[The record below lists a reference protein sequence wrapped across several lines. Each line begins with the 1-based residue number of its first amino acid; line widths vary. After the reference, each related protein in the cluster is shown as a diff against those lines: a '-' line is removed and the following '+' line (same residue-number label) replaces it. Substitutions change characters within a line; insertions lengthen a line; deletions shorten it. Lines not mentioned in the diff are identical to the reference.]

1 MGLIADIHA
10 DRWMSSSMFVP
21 AWGSMRT
28 RRPILIAFRYVCL
41 CVYPLGDPGSTV
53 SHLTEGHPQKSKDL
67 IRRPRD
73 HGVHGPQDPPTSSAS
88 SFHDVQKLRNIR
100 GFRSAGAERGGVSNP
115 RHSMYGIMPTLTPG
129 QPPLSGIHMPHGV
142 SWSRE
147 SPIGPPIVSH
157 GAARVPRHH
166 LSSCTDTATSRHGVL
181 GLPVE
186 LELRFCGG
194 SMFVF
199 CGS

>member
-100 GFRSAGAERGGVSNP
+100 GFRSAGAERGG
-115 RHSMYGIMPTLTPG
+115 GIQSQTLHVWYNAYIDARSTTPVWD
-129 QPPLSGIHMPHGV
+129 SYAT
-142 SWSRE
+142 WS
-147 SPIGPPIVSH
+147 
-157 GAARVPRHH
+157 
-166 LSSCTDTATSRHGVL
+166 VL
-181 GLPVE
+181 E
-186 LELRFCGG
+186 
-194 SMFVF
+194 
-199 CGS
+199 